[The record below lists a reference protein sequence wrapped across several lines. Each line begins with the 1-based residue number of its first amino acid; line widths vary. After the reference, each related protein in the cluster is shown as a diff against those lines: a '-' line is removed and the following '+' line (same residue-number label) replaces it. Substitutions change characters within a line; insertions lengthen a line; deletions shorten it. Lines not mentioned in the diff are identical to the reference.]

1 VEKLTDFDVTV
12 LRGFAEVD
20 KITPPPLPVIA
31 APVFITEK

>member
-1 VEKLTDFDVTV
+1 VEKLTDFDINV

-20 KITPPPLPVIA
+20 KIAPPPLIV

>member
-20 KITPPPLPVIA
+20 KIAPPPVIA